1 VGSAMQTLRNLLQE
15 PGCHH
20 FPTCYDALSA
30 VLVRRAGFPLTFM
43 SGSWVSASRL
53 GGPDTGLITLTEMAD
68 QLRYICNAVPGLP
81 VLADGDTGYG
91 NAMNVRRTVMEYA
104 RAGAAAVMIEDQVE
118 PKRCGHF
125 EGKAVVS
132 RTEARMKVRAAVE
145 SAKESGVL
153 VIART
158 DARAME
164 GFSAAMDRCM
174 DFASEGADILF
185 LEAPA
190 SIEELRTFSR
200 EMAKPT
206 LANVIPGGKSP
217 VLSRREFE
225 DLGFKLAVY
234 HPLIFAS
241 VRAVQEA
248 LAVMRTEAIPAPLA
262 LSFEE
267 MKNIVGLREYD
278 VQSARYKV

>member
-1 VGSAMQTLRNLLQE
+1 VRALRALLQK

-30 VLVRRAGFPLTFM
+30 VLVRRAGFQLTFM
-43 SGSWVSASRL
+43 SGSWVAASRL
-53 GGPDTGLITLTEMAD
+53 GFPDTGLITMSEMSD

-81 VLADGDTGYG
+81 VLSDGDTGYG
-91 NAMNVRRTVMEYA
+91 NAMNVRRTVTEYA

-125 EGKAVVS
+125 DGKAVVS
-132 RTEARMKVRAAVE
+132 RAEARMKVRAAVE
-145 SAKESGVL
+145 SAKEHGVL

-158 DARAME
+158 DSRAVE

-174 DFASEGADILF
+174 DFAAEGADILF

-190 SIEELRTFSR
+190 SIDELQTF
-200 EMAKPT
+200 AKISLPT
-206 LANVIPGGKSP
+206 LANVVPGGKSP
-217 VLSRREFE
+217 VASRAELE
-225 DLGFKLAVY
+225 DWGFKLAVY

-241 VRAVQEA
+241 VRAVQDA
-248 LAVMRTEAIPAPLA
+248 LVQMRTESSPAPLA

-267 MKNIVGLREYD
+267 MKDIVGLPQYD
-278 VQSARYKV
+278 AQSVRYKV

>member
-1 VGSAMQTLRNLLQE
+1 VQALRALLRE

-30 VLVRRAGFPLTFM
+30 LLVRRAGFPLTFM
-43 SGSWVSASRL
+43 SGSWVAASRL
-53 GGPDTGLITLTEMAD
+53 GVPDTGLITMSEMAD
-68 QLRYICNAVPGLP
+68 HLRYICSAVAGFP

-91 NAMNVRRTVMEYA
+91 NAMNLRRTVAEYA
-104 RAGAAAVMIEDQVE
+104 RSGAAAVMIEDQIE

-132 RTEARMKVRAAVE
+132 RAEARMKVRAAVD
-145 SAKESGVL
+145 SAKEQDVL
-153 VIART
+153 IIART
-158 DARAME
+158 DSRAVE

-174 DFASEGADILF
+174 DFAAEGADIVF

-190 SIEELRTFSR
+190 SIEEMRTF
-200 EMAKPT
+200 AKEISIPT

-217 VLSRREFE
+217 VLSRSELQ
-225 DLGFKLAVY
+225 DLGFRLAVY

-241 VRAVQEA
+241 VRAIQDA
-248 LAVMRTEAIPAPLA
+248 CARMRTESSPAPLA
-262 LSFEE
+262 VSFED
-267 MKNIVGLREYD
+267 MKAVVGLPQYD
-278 VQSARYKV
+278 TQSIRYKV

>member
-1 VGSAMQTLRNLLQE
+1 MSSAEQALRDLLQS

-30 VLVRRAGFPLTFM
+30 LLVRRAGFPLTFM

-68 QLRYICNAVPGLP
+68 QLRYICNAVPGFP

-91 NAMNVRRTVMEYA
+91 NAMNVRRTVTEYA

-132 RTEARMKVRAAVE
+132 RAEARMKVRAAVE
-145 SAKESGVL
+145 SAKDSDVL

-158 DARAME
+158 DARAVE
-164 GFSAAMDRCM
+164 GFSAAMERCM
-174 DFASEGADILF
+174 DFAAEDADIIF

-190 SIEELRTFSR
+190 SVDELRTFAK
-200 EMAKPT
+200 EIAKPT

-217 VLSRREFE
+217 VLSRRELE

-241 VRAVQEA
+241 VRAIQQA
-248 LAVMRTEAIPAPLA
+248 LLQMRSESTPGPLH
-262 LSFEE
+262 LSFAE
-267 MKNIVGLREYD
+267 MKGIVGLPEYD
-278 VQSARYKV
+278 ALSARYKI

>member
-1 VGSAMQTLRNLLQE
+1 VQTLRDILHA

-30 VLVRRAGFPLTFM
+30 VLVRQAGFPLTFM
-43 SGSWVSASRL
+43 SGSWVSASRM
-53 GGPDTGLITLTEMAD
+53 GGPDTGLITMTEMAD

-91 NAMNVRRTVMEYA
+91 NAMNVRRTVGEYA
-104 RAGAAAVMIEDQVE
+104 RAGAAGVMIEDQVE

-125 EGKAVVS
+125 DGKAVIS
-132 RTEARMKVRAAVE
+132 RAEARMKVRAAVE

-158 DARAME
+158 DARAVE

-190 SIEELRTFSR
+190 SIEEMKCFAK
-200 EMAKPT
+200 EMTKPT

-217 VLSRREFE
+217 VLSRRELE
-225 DLGFKLAVY
+225 GLGFKLAVY

-248 LAVMRTEAIPAPLA
+248 LTQMRTELTPSPLA

-267 MKNIVGLREYD
+267 MKKIVGLREYD
-278 VQSARYKV
+278 AQAMHYKI